1 MFNDAALVSGNETAP
16 PVQPPWIAE
25 RRRPR
30 VLLAWEHGRNFGR
43 LSRLLAVARMV
54 EQQGGEPVWVVPGGQ
69 RDVPALRALAHRRQR
84 APVLE
89 QQTFGPDFRADS
101 FADVLLATGFDD
113 VARLSE
119 AVDAWA
125 DIIDKQ
131 APECVVLD
139 YAPAAQLTCQLL
151 GLPAFQL
158 TNGFDAPPPDCPPYA
173 GVRPQSTLA
182 QRVAERVAQVS
193 ETIAQVGRRFGGPRD
208 SSLAKI
214 LRHPRRVFECIPET
228 DPYGPRHDGLWV
240 GPLAAHHDTVD
251 VPWPQGWQRR
261 RVFAHLRSQVGA
273 TALLDELQL
282 SDAVTVCVWRDAP
295 DEVLARYRHTCVR
308 VLREPVHLGRV
319 LADADAVINQGST
332 TLVSHALL
340 AGKPQ
345 LIMPADFE
353 KLKVA
358 QRVAGCGAAALW
370 NPADCSAREA
380 VRSLLHAPALGDAAR
395 TIAARYTPQWFEANR
410 NRFARD
416 LIGRVEV

>member
-1 MFNDAALVSGNETAP
+1 MEILAAVHGRDASQKSP
-16 PVQPPWIAE
+16 SWIAE

-54 EQQGGEPVWVVPGGQ
+54 EQQGGEPVWVVPRSQ
-69 RDVPALRALAHRRQR
+69 RDAPALLALSQRRHE

-89 QQTFGPDFRADS
+89 QQTFGPEFRADS

-113 VARLSE
+113 AARLLT

-125 DIIDKQ
+125 GLIDAL
-131 APECVVLD
+131 APECIVLD
-139 YAPAAQLTCQLL
+139 YAPAAQLTSQLL

-173 GVRPQSTLA
+173 GVRACSPLGRRT
-182 QRVAERVAQVS
+182 AERVDRVS
-193 ETIAQVGRRFGGPRD
+193 DTIAQVGQRLGGPHA
-208 SSLAKI
+208 SSLPHI

-228 DPYGPRHDGLWV
+228 DPYGPRHEGLWV

-251 VPWPQGWQRR
+251 VPWPESWQRR
-261 RVFAHLRSQVGA
+261 RVFAHLRSGAGA
-273 TALLDELQL
+273 TELLDELQL
-282 SDAVTVCVWRDAP
+282 SDAVTLCVWRDAP
-295 DEVLARYRHTCVR
+295 DEVLARYRHTSVR
-308 VLREPVHLGRV
+308 VLREPLHLGRV

-332 TLVSHALL
+332 ALVSQSLL

-345 LIMPADFE
+345 LILPADFE

-358 QRVAGCGAAALW
+358 QRVAACGAAALW
-370 NPADCSAREA
+370 NPAECGAREA
-380 VRSLLHAPALGDAAR
+380 VRRLLHAPALGEAAR
-395 TIAARYTPQWFEANR
+395 AIAARYTPDWFEANR

-416 LIGRVEV
+416 LIGSLAL

>member
-1 MFNDAALVSGNETAP
+1 MWNDTADRHDGTST
-16 PVQPPWIAE
+16 VQPSWIAE

-54 EQQGGEPVWVVPGGQ
+54 EQQGGEPVWVVPRSQ
-69 RDVPALRALAHRRQR
+69 RDAEPLRALSQR
-84 APVLE
+84 CQETPVLE

-101 FADVLLATGFDD
+101 FADVLLASGFDH
-113 VARLSE
+113 VGRLGA

-125 DIIDKQ
+125 DIVEQ
-131 APECVVLD
+131 LAPECAVLD

-158 TNGFDAPPPDCPPYA
+158 TNGFDAPPPECPPYA
-173 GVRPQSTLA
+173 GVRADSALGRRT
-182 QRVAERVAQVS
+182 AERAGRLS
-193 ETIAQVGRRFGGPRD
+193 ETIAEVGVRFGGPRG

-228 DPYGPRHDGLWV
+228 DPYGPRDDGLWI

-251 VPWPQGWQRR
+251 VPWPQSWQRR
-261 RVFAHLRSQVGA
+261 RVFAQLRSGMGA

-282 SDAVTVCVWRDAP
+282 SDAVTLCVWRDAP
-295 DEVLARYRHTCVR
+295 DEVLARYRHTSVR

-332 TLVSHALL
+332 ALVSHALL

-345 LIMPADFE
+345 LILPADFE

-358 QRVAGCGAAALW
+358 QRVAASGAAALW

-380 VRSLLHAPALGDAAR
+380 VRRLLHAPALAETAR
-395 TIAARYTPQWFEANR
+395 AIAARYTPAWFEANR

-416 LIGRVEV
+416 MIGHIAV

>member
-1 MFNDAALVSGNETAP
+1 MWTDTALRQDEASTLP
-16 PVQPPWIAE
+16 PPSWIAE

-54 EQQGGEPVWVVPGGQ
+54 AQQGGEPVWVVPRSQ
-69 RDVPALRALAHRRQR
+69 HDAEPLRALSQR
-84 APVLE
+84 CLQAPVLE

-101 FADVLLATGFDD
+101 FADVLLASGFDD
-113 VARLSE
+113 VGRLGA

-125 DIIDKQ
+125 DLVDQ
-131 APECVVLD
+131 LAPECVVLD

-158 TNGFDAPPPDCPPYA
+158 TNGFDAPPPECPPYA
-173 GVRPQSTLA
+173 GVRADSALGRRT
-182 QRVAERVAQVS
+182 AERAGRLS
-193 ETIAQVGRRFGGPRD
+193 ETIAEVGLRFGGPRG

-228 DPYGPRHDGLWV
+228 DPYGPRDDGLWI

-251 VPWPQGWQRR
+251 VPWPQSWQRR
-261 RVFAHLRSQVGA
+261 RVFAQLRSGIGA

-282 SDAVTVCVWRDAP
+282 SDAVTLCVWRDAP
-295 DEVLARYRHTCVR
+295 DEVLRRYRHTSVR
-308 VLREPVHLGRV
+308 VLREPLHLGRV

-332 TLVSHALL
+332 ALVSHALL

-345 LIMPADFE
+345 LILPADFE

-358 QRVAGCGAAALW
+358 QRVAASGAAALW

-380 VRSLLHAPALGDAAR
+380 VRRLLHAPALAEAAR
-395 TIAARYTPQWFEANR
+395 AIAARYTPDWFEANR

-416 LIGRVEV
+416 MIGRIAV